1 MAAIIFVAV
10 LSLLLLFQL
19 ALALGAPWGRFAWG
33 GQHPGVLPQGHR
45 IASAFSI
52 LLYGF
57 MAIVVLNRA
66 GFLVVLSDS
75 FSRVGIWVVFTIFA
89 LGVVLNAISRSKP
102 ERYVM
107 APMALVLAA
116 LALVTALSPAAERLF
131 SGMVLDNGS
140 GPVFCTTVMESYSP
154 QCGRGSPSVHG
165 WDWNDV
171 AHEQSQATR
180 WSEYSFTAVHEDHT
194 IIVVDA
200 AVPLR

>member
-1 MAAIIFVAV
+1 MAAIVFVAV

-33 GQHPGVLPQGHR
+33 GQHPGVLPAGYR

-57 MAIVVLNRA
+57 MAVVVLNRA
-66 GFLVVLSDS
+66 GFLAVLPVAL
-75 FSRVGIWVVFTIFA
+75 SRVGIWVVFAIFA
-89 LGVVLNAISRSKP
+89 LGVAMNAMSTSTA
-102 ERYVM
+102 ERWVM
-107 APMALVLAA
+107 APIALVLAA
-116 LALVTALSPAAERLF
+116 LALVTALSHAAERLF
-131 SGMVLDNGS
+131 SGMVLDNGN
-140 GPVFCTTVMESYSP
+140 GPIFCTTVMESYPP

-171 AHEQSQATR
+171 AHEQFQSTR
-180 WSEYSFTAVHEDHT
+180 WGEYSFTGVHEDHT